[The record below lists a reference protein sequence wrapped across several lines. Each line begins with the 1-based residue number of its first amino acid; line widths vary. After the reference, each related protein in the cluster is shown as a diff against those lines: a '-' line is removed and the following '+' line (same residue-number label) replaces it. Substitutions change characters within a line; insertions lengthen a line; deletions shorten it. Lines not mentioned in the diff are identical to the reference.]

1 MHMTEAKAESPDKP
15 FLPRWA
21 VYVALPGFAGPL
33 LILGFIFVSELRHSE
48 ERCPYRQVSQQAVTA
63 DVVVVEEARSCVA
76 DLQERRYSVSRK
88 GQLRVL
94 GRRRFADAAF
104 GAGYAWKP
112 ALSPEGEVRVT
123 VKNPGHDDAVF
134 REGTPS
140 ERGEV
145 APR

>member
-1 MHMTEAKAESPDKP
+1 MTEPKAEPSDKP

-21 VYVALPGFAGPL
+21 LYAAIPGFAGPL
-33 LILGFIFVSELRHSE
+33 LILGFIFVTELRHSE
-48 ERCPYRQVSQQAVTA
+48 ERCPYHPVSTQALAA
-63 DVVVVEEARSCVA
+63 DLVVVEEARSCTAQVE
-76 DLQERRYSVSRK
+76 ERRYSVSRK

-94 GRRRFADAAF
+94 GRRRLSDAAF
-104 GAGYAWKP
+104 GPGYAWKP
-112 ALSPEGEVRVT
+112 ALSAEGEVSVT
-123 VKNPGHDDAVF
+123 VKNPGHDDAHF